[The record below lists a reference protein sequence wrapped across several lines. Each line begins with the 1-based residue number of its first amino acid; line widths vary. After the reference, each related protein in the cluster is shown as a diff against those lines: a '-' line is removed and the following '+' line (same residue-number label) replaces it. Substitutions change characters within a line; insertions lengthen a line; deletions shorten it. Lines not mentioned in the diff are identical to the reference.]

1 MVAQESTAPGAT
13 NSFAGHSLQGT
24 IVPKPFNNLEVMEY
38 IYIYTYIHLYIYIY
52 IYVCACVCV
61 CVCDVRL
68 ESEVEPGRLHGSK
81 ALRARGAS

>member
-38 IYIYTYIHLYIYIY
+38 IYIYIHIYIY
-52 IYVCACVCV
+52 MCVRVCV